1 MSADGH
7 HQTREVVIDG
17 ISSLDEPSVGWGWHQ
32 HSRKVGQIVG
42 WAFVAFLLCL
52 MVGNHRGH
60 VEDIWVG
67 IVALGLAAGLIGAAR
82 KSKDDTAKRNRVF
95 EVPEDHY
102 SLKSAPYEVTGDQI
116 AR

>member
-7 HQTREVVIDG
+7 HQHREVVIDG

-52 MVGNHRGH
+52 LVGNHRGR
-60 VEDIWVG
+60 VEDVW
-67 IVALGLAAGLIGAAR
+67 IVLVAASLATGLVMAAR
-82 KSKDDTAKRNRVF
+82 KGKDDTAKRNRVY
-95 EVPEDHY
+95 EVAEDHY
-102 SLKSAPYEVTGDQI
+102 SLKPVSYDVSGAHRVS
-116 AR
+116 